1 MYYNMRAILN
11 ITLPQAM
18 VDDVRD
24 YIAEGRYST
33 VSEFFRHL
41 LRDWQ
46 ETRLLHEL
54 EESRKEFKEGKFKVL
69 KSLRDL
75 R

>member
-11 ITLPQAM
+11 ISLPQAM